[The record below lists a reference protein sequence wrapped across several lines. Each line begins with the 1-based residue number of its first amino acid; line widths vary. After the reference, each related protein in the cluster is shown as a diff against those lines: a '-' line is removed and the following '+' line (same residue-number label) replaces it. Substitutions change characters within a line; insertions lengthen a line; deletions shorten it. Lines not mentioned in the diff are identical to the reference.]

1 MNKKVINIF
10 FILLLVSSLT
20 PVFSADNTTKNV
32 TVDGVNFEVPQEYQD
47 IAAESDEHVYMLDS
61 IFDFAIR
68 SLYNEEYLVDEYGY
82 VLEDAYSSEV
92 VTIGS
97 HDVYYVLKDVLDN
110 PVSFAFFASGEK
122 IFCISWEGDSIT
134 PEIENMIEKAPDSEY
149 SSEELSNIFNN
160 AETQYAQDLEDEK
173 QEYEYYQQDQM
184 GKELHKIA
192 NRNYHYTQ
200 FGPNGFSFGNIH

>member
-1 MNKKVINIF
+1 MNKKVITIF

-47 IAAESDEHVYMLDS
+47 ITAESDEYVYMLDS

-68 SLYNEEYLVDEYGY
+68 SLNNDEYLVDDYGY
-82 VLEDAYSSEV
+82 ALENAYSSEV

-97 HDVYYVLKDVLDN
+97 HDVYYVLKGLLDN
-110 PVSFAFFASGEK
+110 PVSFAFFASGDK

-173 QEYEYYQQDQM
+173 LEYEYQQQDAM
-184 GKELHKIA
+184 VKELNKIA
-192 NRNYHYTQ
+192 TRHYHYTQ
-200 FGPNGFSFGNIH
+200 FGPNGISFGSVH